1 MTQSICCRTVRWS
14 GSGRFSKLARFT
26 SFAAIMCNAKWPARK
41 SINEWVTGIGASCQ
55 LTAKVHTQA
64 KVYTERSIM
73 AVRVF
78 QLCFISML
86 VLAFIGAGAMA
97 TENSPSM
104 TPRAALGKL
113 ATGPNYTIGN
123 PVRSDGFLRI
133 FTVNSRYGRF
143 TISGQQRLIARL
155 RELAA
160 LSVLEQKSKS
170 EAFGKA
176 LGRAATSPVRL
187 AGDVIKNPVG
197 AVGNTISGVGNLFGR
212 IASGVTNPG
221 ADPDSLP
228 ASLIGVS
235 GAKRKLAYN
244 LNVDPYTTFRPLAK
258 ALDDMATATALG
270 GLAVTVGYAAVPGT
284 AGLLLSRTTTANN
297 VKNLV
302 RDKTPAQLQDINRDR
317 LRGMGVGRKTSRR
330 FLSHK
335 LYTPTD
341 KTAVTAALHGM
352 SGIKNRRLF
361 IERAVNANTL
371 DLAYFLRRRAEM
383 LARYQR
389 STGSLASFV
398 LVRGFP
404 LNQLRDG
411 RILALVP
418 LDELAWTKKAAGAF
432 SAITE
437 ELRRLKVAPGAE
449 LHISGRATP
458 MARKMLQSMGW
469 TVVENV
475 AP

>member
-1 MTQSICCRTVRWS
+1 MTLKALQLSLMSLFVLGVT
-14 GSGRFSKLARFT
+14 
-26 SFAAIMCNAKWPARK
+26 AAG
-41 SINEWVTGIGASCQ
+41 VAS
-55 LTAKVHTQA
+55 
-64 KVYTERSIM
+64 S
-73 AVRVF
+73 
-78 QLCFISML
+78 
-86 VLAFIGAGAMA
+86 
-97 TENSPSM
+97 ENPPNT
-104 TPRAALGKL
+104 TPRSALGKL

-187 AGDVIKNPVG
+187 AGDVVKNPIG
-197 AVGNTISGVGNLFGR
+197 AVGKTISGVGNLFGR

-302 RDKTPAQLQDINRDR
+302 RDKTPAQLQDINRTR
-317 LRGMGVGRKTSRR
+317 LTRMGVDGGTTRR
-330 FLSHK
+330 FLGHK

-341 KTAVTAALHGM
+341 KTAIVAALNVMG
-352 SGIKNRRLF
+352 GVKNRRIF
-361 IERAVNANTL
+361 IARTLNANSR
-371 DLAYFLRRRAEM
+371 DLAFFLRRRAE
-383 LARYQR
+383 LLSQYHRQ
-389 STGSLASFV
+389 TGNLASFV

-411 RILALVP
+411 RVLALVP
-418 LDELAWTKKAAGAF
+418 LDELSWSKNAAGAF
-432 SAITE
+432 TTITE
-437 ELRRLKVAPGAE
+437 ELRRLKASRGVE
-449 LHISGRATP
+449 LRITGRATP
-458 MARKMLQSMGW
+458 MARKMLQGMAGRLLR
-469 TVVENV
+469 TVR
-475 AP
+475 PSLR